1 MKSNKT
7 KLSKQSRWAASDM
20 QVFLDYFLSADTVC
34 PARNS
39 DKVNQSDTAV
49 PPAKTHEAKK
59 TWSKNTISGHQY
71 VVTVYAKDDVV
82 VTSGVTNNMRNAFG
96 CHSLPAMQQHVDTDF
111 FTNDRKKTIM
121 PLALAVGRRR
131 HWVLLVVE
139 NGKVKIIDPK
149 RPFLWFGRITQKQL
163 TPIKQA
169 FGVKDIEVT
178 YTGRQGL
185 FDNTHCG
192 IFTAQLMQEEIN
204 NQPHTRYCSTL
215 WNNVPCDIPSSSHV
229 PTVE

>member
-7 KLSKQSRWAASDM
+7 KLTKQSRWAASDM
-20 QVFLDYFLSADTVC
+20 QVFLDYFLQSAAVS
-34 PARNS
+34 PAYNS
-39 DKVNQSDTAV
+39 AKVTQSDTAV
-49 PPAKTHEAKK
+49 PSAKTHDAKK
-59 TWSKNTISGHQY
+59 SWSKSAITGHQY
-71 VVTVYAKDDVV
+71 AVTVYAKDDVV
-82 VTSGVTNNMRNAFG
+82 VTCGVTNNICNAFG
-96 CHSLPAMQQHVDTDF
+96 CHSLPAMKKDLDIGSDTK
-111 FTNDRKKTIM
+111 DRKKTIM

-149 RPFLWFGRITQKQL
+149 RPFLWFGRITNKQL
-163 TPIKQA
+163 EPIKQA

-215 WNNVPCDIPSSSHV
+215 WNNVPCDIPSPSHI
-229 PTVE
+229 PTV